1 MIKLKKSTY
10 IILIFIL
17 VLVQTFGIYA
27 STTSELKEKQT
38 SVNNQINQT
47 KSEIS
52 DVKNKMSTTM
62 NQVNNLLAEV
72 DTYQSEI
79 DELEVKLEDLNKD
92 IEEKQ
97 IVIKEKEDK
106 YAENKEML
114 DKRLIAWYKT
124 GNTTYLDVLLNAEG
138 LTDFISKYYLIS
150 QLADYDV
157 DLLNKIQTEKEELEA
172 QKAELDNKKS
182 EIEATKTTIES
193 KRSAVKVIVNEKNSL
208 VSSLSNEEKELEK
221 QLEELK
227 EDQRQINAEL
237 AQIAA
242 KSGKYT
248 TVAPSAAGYTSPLPG
263 RTKANITTG
272 YGKYSWGGNHTGVD
286 FAVPGGTPIVAV
298 KDGTVVI
305 SKALKNS
312 NGSYRSYGEYIAIDH
327 HDGTITLYGHGQ
339 AGSRLVSVGQSVT
352 QGQQIMS
359 VGSTGNSTGN
369 HLHFEVRVGSKP
381 VNPTPYLP

>member
-1 MIKLKKSTY
+1 MSKLKKLTY

-17 VLVQTFGIYA
+17 LLVQTIGIYA
-27 STTSELKEKQT
+27 TTTSELKEKQT
-38 SVNNQINQT
+38 DVNNQINQT

-52 DVKNKMSTTM
+52 NIKSQMSTTM
-62 NQVNNLLAEV
+62 NQVNNLLSEA

-79 DELEVKLEDLNKD
+79 DELEVKLVDLNNG
-92 IEEKQ
+92 ISEKEKT
-97 IVIKEKEDK
+97 IKEKEDK
-106 YAENKEML
+106 YAENKELL
-114 DKRLIAWYKT
+114 DKQLIAWYKT

-150 QLADYDV
+150 QLADYDLN
-157 DLLNKIQTEKEELEA
+157 LLNKIQTEKQELET
-172 QKAELDNKKS
+172 QKAELDNQKA

-193 KRSAVKVIVNEKNSL
+193 KKNAVKVIVNEKNSL

-221 QLEELK
+221 QLEELR
-227 EDQRQINAEL
+227 EDQRQITAEL
-237 AQIAA
+237 AKIAS
-242 KSGKYT
+242 KSKVT
-248 TVAPSAAGYTSPLPG
+248 NAVAPSAAGYISPLAG
-263 RTKANITTG
+263 RTKSNITTG
-272 YGKYSWGGNHTGVD
+272 YGRYSWGGNHTGVD
-286 FAVPGGTPIVAV
+286 FAVAGGTPILAV

-339 AGSRLVSVGQSVT
+339 AGSRSVSVGQTVT

-369 HLHFEVRVGSKP
+369 HLHFEVRVNSKP
-381 VNPTPYLP
+381 VNPVPYLP